1 MCKNFFYNFWDKFFQ
16 NSFTDEIHSIVK
28 NLPCKKINIFDIGC
42 YEGNFSRQIKKK
54 LEKSNKKLDFYLFDI
69 NPKLKISDFKYN
81 CLGISDKK
89 NINKTFYL
97 NNVFPSSGSG
107 FEKIAKDDVIWNW
120 SRKILTFNFFNSFT
134 QDKVPV
140 TTLDDFCNKNKIS
153 DIELLKIDTE
163 GHEMNVLLGGKKIL
177 KKVKIL
183 QIEVLDKKKNF
194 NKKLK
199 LINVFLKKYNFKL
212 LYTKKIHSVSFFS
225 RIRASD
231 FLYINDS
238 IKL

>member
-1 MCKNFFYNFWDKFFQ
+1 MSKNYFYNFWDKFFQ
-16 NSFTDEIHSIVK
+16 NSFTDEIHSIIK
-28 NLPCKKINIFDIGC
+28 NSPFKKINIFDIGC

-54 LEKSNKKLDFYLFDI
+54 LEKSNKQLDFYLFDI

-89 NINKTFYL
+89 NNSKTFYL

-107 FEKIAKDDVIWNW
+107 FEKIAKNDLIWNW

-163 GHEMNVLLGGKKIL
+163 GHELNVLLGGRKIL

-183 QIEVLDKKKNF
+183 QIEVLDKKKDF

-199 LINVFLKKYNFKL
+199 LINNFLKKYNFKL
-212 LYTKKIHSVSFFS
+212 LHTKKILNLKIKWNYSVFNF
-225 RIRASD
+225 
-231 FLYINDS
+231 
-238 IKL
+238 